1 MDNYL
6 GEIRAF
12 SFGRIPRN
20 WAPCNGQTMAINTNQ
35 ALFSL
40 LGTTYGGNGVTT
52 FNLPNLQGRAALHF
66 GNYTGPYPSY
76 YTQGQAAGT
85 ESVTVLQTNLP
96 AHTHPFALTAGA
108 GTTNL
113 SVSSPGVD
121 FLSVI
126 PEVPQVPNENMVPY
140 TTSLGSGAVQ
150 LNPNCIAPT
159 GGTQPHENRMPYLP
173 ILFCIALTGIFPS
186 RD

>member
-12 SFGRIPRN
+12 GFGQIPRN
-20 WAPCNGQTMAINTNQ
+20 WAPCNGQVLPIAQNQ

-52 FNLPNLQGRAALHF
+52 FQLPNLQGRIPLHF
-66 GNYTGPYPSY
+66 GNYTGPYASNY
-76 YTQGQAAGT
+76 IQGQVGGS
-85 ESVTVLQTNLP
+85 ENVTVLQTNLP
-96 AHTHPFALTAGA
+96 AHTHPFNVTGGTGTANLGTSTPGA
-108 GTTNL
+108 DYLAVT
-113 SVSSPGVD
+113 
-121 FLSVI
+121 

-140 TTSLGSGAVQ
+140 TTSLSAGSVQ
-150 LNPNCIAPT
+150 LNPNSITPT

-173 ILFCIALTGIFPS
+173 ILFCIALSGIFPS